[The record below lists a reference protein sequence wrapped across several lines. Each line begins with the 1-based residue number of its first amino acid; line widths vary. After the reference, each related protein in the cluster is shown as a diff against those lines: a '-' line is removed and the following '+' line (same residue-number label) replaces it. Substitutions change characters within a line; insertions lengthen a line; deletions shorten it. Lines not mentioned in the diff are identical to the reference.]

1 MLYLFRR
8 QVTKPVEILVDASN
22 HLQAGERGYKIETTA
37 DSREFYRL
45 FEHFN
50 EMSAELKNQFDRSV
64 QEQQALQQAQVKA
77 LQLQINP
84 HFLNNTLEII
94 NWEARLAND
103 TRASSMLEALSVMMN
118 GTLGRD
124 GRSRI
129 PLREELTYVDAYLY
143 IIRERLGER
152 LTITREIDEN
162 MLDTQVPRLILQPIV
177 ENAVEHDLTPRRG
190 GQLSIRAGQE
200 NGFVILEVEHDGQM
214 TAEDL
219 ATIDAVLSSPVEDT
233 GISGQI
239 GLRNVRQRLTL
250 LYGDQGTIRLTQPG
264 EGRILARVSF
274 PLS

>member
-1 MLYLFRR
+1 
-8 QVTKPVEILVDASN
+8 
-22 HLQAGERGYKIETTA
+22 
-37 DSREFYRL
+37 
-45 FEHFN
+45 
-50 EMSAELKNQFDRSV
+50 
-64 QEQQALQQAQVKA
+64 
-77 LQLQINP
+77 
-84 HFLNNTLEII
+84 
-94 NWEARLAND
+94 
-103 TRASSMLEALSVMMN
+103 
-118 GTLGRD
+118 
-124 GRSRI
+124 
-129 PLREELTYVDAYLY
+129 
-143 IIRERLGER
+143 
-152 LTITREIDEN
+152 

-250 LYGDQGTIRLTQPG
+250 LYGDQGTIRLTQPE

-274 PLS
+274 PLF

>member
-1 MLYLFRR
+1 M
-8 QVTKPVEILVDASN
+8 
-22 HLQAGERGYKIETTA
+22 
-37 DSREFYRL
+37 
-45 FEHFN
+45 
-50 EMSAELKNQFDRSV
+50 KNG
-64 QEQQALQQAQVKA
+64 KK
-77 LQLQINP
+77 
-84 HFLNNTLEII
+84 
-94 NWEARLAND
+94 
-103 TRASSMLEALSVMMN
+103 RASMTFTYLVLGFWALTTIYPFIWVILNSFRQKGLIMSDSFSLP
-118 GTLGRD
+118 LGD
-124 GRSRI
+124 AF
-129 PLREELTYVDAYLY
+129 TYVDAYLY

-250 LYGDQGTIRLTQPG
+250 LYGEQGTIRLTQPE

-274 PLS
+274 PLF